1 MGRVTACSNKNV
13 AGDCK
18 STCNVKLYQHWGH
31 TGDAGAIYGF
41 DSTGDFMGYFENH
54 ATSSTTT
61 ADENCMAVGYSWW
74 EGNNN
79 GNEHGDIKMFR
90 NGYRK
95 LKPEKEGLEPR
106 SWNDDLDGIRFQ
118 TVPSATSSQMQYH
131 IEIPVQTPHN
141 YFSPINIED
150 DGGKVKDD
158 NGTKFNPCPG
168 ASAKYFNSKSGVR
181 CIYPKTAT
189 ALQTLNSATKKSN
202 MAAMHTSL
210 ADTFC
215 SDSNK
220 VFESPG
226 GQSCLERTEGKRL
239 AKTYCQVVEPDG
251 TVRIKSDANC
261 TVENLGQANYD
272 EVAAKYCKTP
282 DGRGDPFCSCYNV
295 TNGIC
300 DAHPTAAGCAK
311 KKQTFDKLVAA
322 TPKDQQNLWSGM
334 ESCFGRVCT
343 GTGVFIPPNSNQN
356 CDKSVNVCIQD
367 IDIGSLTDSNIQATC
382 DIDAGGD
389 SPSVSTPP
397 SSSQLSAQEEI
408 DEAKAALARG
418 DAGAQERLDA
428 ARDALDAADEEAEE
442 PPSLTDFR
450 TNPRSYIPKSL
461 DGLKNNKKQQIG
473 GGVTG
478 ALVLGCMMLLL
489 LIVARASGGGGDG
502 GGPVARRF
510 SK

>member
-1 MGRVTACSNKNV
+1 MVVITEKRVSPCSSKNV

-31 TGDAGAIYGF
+31 TGDAGAIYGL
-41 DSTGDFMGYFENH
+41 DETGNFMGYFENH

-181 CIYPKTAT
+181 CIYPKTAS
-189 ALQTLNSATKKSN
+189 ALQTLHGTTKKSN

-215 SDSNK
+215 SDSNN
-220 VFESPG
+220 VFYSPG

-239 AKTYCQVVEPDG
+239 AKTYCQAG
-251 TVRIKSDANC
+251 SKINGSDENC
-261 TVENLGQANYD
+261 TKENLGTDNYD
-272 EVAAKYCKTP
+272 SLAEVYCAANP
-282 DGRGDPFCSCYNV
+282 NDSFCSCYNV
-295 TNGIC
+295 VMDKCVDDSITGV
-300 DAHPTAAGCAK
+300 AGCDHASGK
-311 KKQTFDKLVAA
+311 AYVNNRNA
-322 TPKDQQNLWSGM
+322 TPSDQKSLWDGQRKCGS
-334 ESCFGRVCT
+334 VCT
-343 GTGVFIPPNSNQN
+343 GADKYIPDNNQAGCKTTIQICSQTFNVDNMSNS
-356 CDKSVNVCIQD
+356 D
-367 IDIGSLTDSNIQATC
+367 IKASCELNASDGSS
-382 DIDAGGD
+382 AGA
-389 SPSVSTPP
+389 PPPTPP

-418 DAGAQERLDA
+418 DAGAQEKLDA
-428 ARDALDAADEEAEE
+428 AEAALDAADEAAGETGPKA
-442 PPSLTDFR
+442 
-450 TNPRSYIPKSL
+450 YIPKSL

-473 GGVTG
+473 AG
-478 ALVLGCMMLLL
+478 AMGAIFMACCMMIL
-489 LIVARASGGGGDG
+489 LIVVSASGGGNG
-502 GGPVARRF
+502 GNGPVARRF